1 MVPMLRVMAVLMLS
15 DRLDGCHGSSPV
27 TTSAAPAQAAQPED
41 LHKEETKWIDKTDD
55 SCEHERHGCYK
66 KGRPQCCFSNKAE
79 CDFTSPSPQCDL
91 PPTKSGFQGPVE
103 TEGACFM
110 GVYCGDNNYIGEPG
124 NLIYVY
130 CSPTINKCPAEP
142 ITGQVYALHHTFY
155 IDNET
160 GRERS
165 LSSVASPSASAVFKR
180 KGDEGTTLRLL
191 YDIDNVERNCENCTL
206 AFSDAATCEME
217 DLKKYPYKVGAAYST
232 DENGNGFGIVMFDIG
247 EPLHKFS
254 NRALTY
260 WNADGTIV
268 SCAML
273 GELATMNESRSEG
286 EEMKSMDTSGRSGRA
301 LRGFVAFP

>member
-1 MVPMLRVMAVLMLS
+1 
-15 DRLDGCHGSSPV
+15 
-27 TTSAAPAQAAQPED
+27 
-41 LHKEETKWIDKTDD
+41 
-55 SCEHERHGCYK
+55 
-66 KGRPQCCFSNKAE
+66 
-79 CDFTSPSPQCDL
+79 
-91 PPTKSGFQGPVE
+91 
-103 TEGACFM
+103 M

-180 KGDEGTTLRLL
+180 KGDEGTALRLL

-217 DLKKYPYKVGAAYST
+217 DLKKYPYKVGAAYSDST
-232 DENGNGFGIVMFDIG
+232 LGRVLLRRLPPHRG
-247 EPLHKFS
+247 LH
-254 NRALTY
+254 
-260 WNADGTIV
+260 
-268 SCAML
+268 
-273 GELATMNESRSEG
+273 LAQLL
-286 EEMKSMDTSGRSGRA
+286 A
-301 LRGFVAFP
+301 I